1 MPSTMSS
8 PLAHTADA
16 LVDWFEGLRAL
27 YGARGIGVE
36 SLAGLAEAA
45 RRAVSGDLHP
55 AVLWSLYAADT
66 PDELALVQGRRR
78 FTWAIANA
86 RINRL
91 ANALRWNGI
100 QPGDRVAIM
109 LGNSIEWFE
118 AVAACQR
125 IGATTV
131 FVSYRSTAPELRY
144 LLGNS
149 QAAAVFFGVENAEV
163 VREAKRGLVGD
174 DRAIEVGIKSGD
186 EFAPYDMFLLQG
198 SEDEPPAELRRAGS
212 RTILYT
218 SGTTGKPKGA
228 VRDLSKAGVA
238 ALAGLLRRVPFRRSD
253 RHLVAA
259 PLYHATASGFA
270 TLHLGLGSA
279 LTILERFEPIEFLR
293 AVDEERI
300 TTSALVPTMLRAL
313 VDVPAAEASRF
324 DASSLRILVSTGST
338 LGEPLERAVRE
349 RFGDVLYDLYGST
362 EMGHVTVATPQ
373 DKRACPGTIGRP
385 FPGVDVVLL
394 DDQRKPVPEG
404 EIGEVFARSSLT
416 VEGYHEDEAATRQAR
431 DGEFFSGGDL
441 AVRDARG
448 YLKLVGRKTD
458 VIISGGV
465 NLYPAEI
472 EAVLAAHP
480 AIREAAI
487 VGTPDEK
494 WGESLVAFVSAATG
508 AVIPADAELVDFC
521 KQSLASDKVPRRFER
536 IAALPRNPTGKV
548 RKDELRARLLG

>member
-1 MPSTMSS
+1 MSS
-8 PLAHTADA
+8 PIAHTADA
-16 LVDWFEGLRAL
+16 LVDLFEALRAL

-36 SLAGLAEAA
+36 SFAGLAEAA
-45 RRAVSGDLHP
+45 RRTVSRDLHP

-66 PDELALVQGRRR
+66 PDQLALVQGPRRL
-78 FTWAIANA
+78 TWSVANA

-91 ANALRWNGI
+91 ANALRWSGVE
-100 QPGDRVAIM
+100 PGERVAIM

-118 AVAACQR
+118 AMAACQK
-125 IGATTV
+125 IGAATV

-144 LLGNS
+144 ILENS
-149 QAAAVFFGVENAEV
+149 QTTSLFFGVESAGT
-163 VREAKRGLVGD
+163 VREAKRGLVD
-174 DRAIEVGIKSGD
+174 DERAIEIGARSDGEGV
-186 EFAPYDMFLLQG
+186 PYDMFLLQG
-198 SEDEPPAELRRAGS
+198 SEDEPPAELRRGGS

-238 ALAGLLRRVPFRRSD
+238 ALVGLLRRVPFRRSD

-270 TLHLGLGSA
+270 TLHLGLGST
-279 LTILERFEPIEFLR
+279 LTILEKFEPIDFLR
-293 AVDEERI
+293 AVDQERI

-324 DASSLRILVSTGST
+324 DVSSLRILVSTGST

-362 EMGHVTVATPQ
+362 EMGHVTVATPY

-394 DDQRKPVPEG
+394 DDERRPVPDG

-416 VEGYHEDEAATRQAR
+416 IEGYHGDEAATRQSR
-431 DGEFFSGGDL
+431 HGEYFSGGDL

-472 EAVLAAHP
+472 EAALVAHP

-487 VGTPDEK
+487 VGIPDEK
-494 WGESLVAFVSAATG
+494 WGESPVAFVTAEPGAA
-508 AVIPADAELVDFC
+508 IPADEELIEFC
-521 KQSLASDKVPRRFER
+521 RQNLAGYKVPRRFER
-536 IAALPRNPTGKV
+536 LGALPRNPTGKV
-548 RKDELRARLLG
+548 RKDELRTRLRG

>member
-1 MPSTMSS
+1 MSS
-8 PLAHTADA
+8 PIAYTADA
-16 LVDWFEGLRAL
+16 LFDLFEALRAL

-45 RRAVSGDLHP
+45 RRTVSGDLHP

-78 FTWAIANA
+78 FTWSMANV

-91 ANALRWNGI
+91 ANALRWSGI
-100 QPGDRVAIM
+100 EPGDRVAIM

-118 AVAACQR
+118 AMAACQK
-125 IGATTV
+125 IGAATV
-131 FVSYRSTAPELRY
+131 LVSNRSTAPELRY
-144 LLGNS
+144 LLENS
-149 QAAAVFFGVENAEV
+149 QAAAVFFGVESAEM
-163 VREAKRGLVGD
+163 VREAKRELVD
-174 DRAIEVGIKSGD
+174 DGHAIEVGAKNDGD
-186 EFAPYDMFLLQG
+186 LAPYDMFLLQG

-228 VRDLSKAGVA
+228 VRDLSKASVA

-270 TLHLGLGSA
+270 TLHLGLGST
-279 LTILERFEPIEFLR
+279 LTILERFEPIDFLR
-293 AVDEERI
+293 SVDQERI
-300 TTSALVPTMLRAL
+300 TTSALVPTMLRTL

-324 DASSLRILVSTGST
+324 DVSSLRILVSTGST
-338 LGEPLERAVRE
+338 LGESLERAVHE

-394 DDQRKPVPEG
+394 DDQRRPVPEG
-404 EIGEVFARSSLT
+404 QIGEVFARSSLT
-416 VEGYHEDEAATRQAR
+416 VEGYHGDEAATRQSR
-431 DGEFFSGGDL
+431 HGEYFSGGDL

-472 EAVLAAHP
+472 EAILAAHP

-487 VGTPDEK
+487 VGKPDEK
-494 WGESLVAFVSAATG
+494 WGESPVAFVSAEPG
-508 AVIPADAELVDFC
+508 AAIPTDEELVEFC
-521 KQSLASDKVPRRFER
+521 KRSLAGYKVPRRFER
-536 IAALPRNPTGKV
+536 VEALPRNPTGKV
-548 RKDELRARLLG
+548 RKHELRARLRG

>member
-1 MPSTMSS
+1 MSS
-8 PLAHTADA
+8 PLTHTADA
-16 LVDWFEGLRAL
+16 LVDLFEGLRAL

-45 RRAVSGDLHP
+45 RRAVSGDFHP
-55 AVLWSLYAADT
+55 AVLWPLYAADT
-66 PDELALVQGRRR
+66 PDEPALVQGRRR
-78 FTWAIANA
+78 FTWAVANA

-100 QPGDRVAIM
+100 HPGGRVAIM

-118 AVAACQR
+118 AVAACQK
-125 IGATTV
+125 IGAATV
-131 FVSYRSTAPELRY
+131 LVSYRSAAPELRY

-149 QAAAVFFGVENAEV
+149 QAGAVFFGVENAEV

-174 DRAIEVGIKSGD
+174 DRAIEIGTKSGD
-186 EFAPYDMFLLQG
+186 EFTPYDMFLLQG

-228 VRDLSKAGVA
+228 VRDLSKGGLA
-238 ALAGLLRRVPFRRSD
+238 ALAGLLRRVPFRRAD

-270 TLHLGLGSA
+270 SLHLGLGST

-293 AVDEERI
+293 AVDQERI

-324 DASSLRILVSTGST
+324 DTSSLRILVSTGST
-338 LGEPLERAVRE
+338 LGEPLERAVLE

-385 FPGVDVVLL
+385 FPGIDVVLL
-394 DDQRKPVPEG
+394 DDRRKPVSEG
-404 EIGEVFARSSLT
+404 EIGEIFVRSSLT
-416 VEGYHEDEAATRQAR
+416 IEGYHGDEAATRQAR
-431 DGEFFSGGDL
+431 HGEYFSGGDL

-494 WGESLVAFVSAATG
+494 WGESPVAFVSAETG
-508 AVIPADAELVDFC
+508 AVIPADADLVDFC
-521 KQSLASDKVPRRFER
+521 KRSLASYKVPRRFER
-536 IAALPRNPTGKV
+536 IEALPRNPTGKV
-548 RKDELRARLLG
+548 RKDELRARLRE

>member
-1 MPSTMSS
+1 MSS
-8 PLAHTADA
+8 PITDTADA
-16 LVDWFEGLRAL
+16 LFDLFESLRAL

-45 RRAVSGDLHP
+45 RRTVSGDLHP

-66 PDELALVQGRRR
+66 PDEPALVQGRRR
-78 FTWAIANA
+78 LTWATANA

-91 ANALRWNGI
+91 ANALRWSGI
-100 QPGDRVAIM
+100 EPGDRVTIM

-118 AVAACQR
+118 IVAACQK
-125 IGATTV
+125 IGAVTV
-131 FVSYRSTAPELRY
+131 LASYRSTSLELRY
-144 LLGNS
+144 LLENS
-149 QAAAVFFGVENAEV
+149 QAAALFFGVDNAEV
-163 VREAKRGLVGD
+163 VRDAKRELVED
-174 DRAIEVGIKSGD
+174 ELAIEVGTRRDG
-186 EFAPYDMFLLQG
+186 ELAPYDMLLLQG
-198 SEDEPPAELRRAGS
+198 SEDEPPADLRRGGS

-228 VRDLSKAGVA
+228 VRDLSKASLT
-238 ALAGLLRRVPFRRSD
+238 ALAGLLRRLPFRRSD

-270 TLHLGLGSA
+270 SLHLGLGST
-279 LTILERFEPIEFLR
+279 LTILEKFEPIDFLR
-293 AVDEERI
+293 TVDQERI

-313 VDVPAAEASRF
+313 VDVPTAEASRF
-324 DASSLRILVSTGST
+324 DVSSLRILVSTGSA
-338 LGEPLERAVRE
+338 LGESLERAVRE

-385 FPGVDVVLL
+385 FPGVDVMLL
-394 DDQRKPVPEG
+394 DDRRRPVAEGQIG
-404 EIGEVFARSSLT
+404 EIFARSSLT
-416 VEGYHEDEAATRQAR
+416 IEGYHRDEAATRHSR
-431 DGEFFSGGDL
+431 HGEYFSGGDL

-480 AIREAAI
+480 AIREAAV
-487 VGTPDEK
+487 VGIPDEK
-494 WGESLVAFVSAATG
+494 WGESPVAFVSAEPGAT
-508 AVIPADAELVDFC
+508 IPADKELIEFC
-521 KQSLASDKVPRRFER
+521 KRGLAGYKVPRRFEPV
-536 IAALPRNPTGKV
+536 AELPRNPTGKV
-548 RKDELRARLLG
+548 RKDELRARLRP